1 MKGGEKKDERS
12 DEEDDEEEE
21 EQVKEKAR
29 ERERALMMAEKAG
42 KATSAAA
49 VGSKDDAGVANG
61 HLVPVGVG
69 KENQTPTTTP
79 NAPGHM
85 NGELKKRK

>member
-12 DEEDDEEEE
+12 DDEDDEEEEE

-29 ERERALMMAEKAG
+29 ERERALMMAENAG

-49 VGSKDDAGVANG
+49 VGSKDDAGAANG
-61 HLVPVGVG
+61 HLLPVGVG
-69 KENQTPTTTP
+69 KENQNPTTP
-79 NAPGHM
+79 NAM

>member
-12 DEEDDEEEE
+12 DDEDDEEEEE

-29 ERERALMMAEKAG
+29 EKERALMAENAG

-49 VGSKDDAGVANG
+49 VGSKNDGAATG
-61 HLVPVGVG
+61 HLVGMG
-69 KENQTPTTTP
+69 KENQNPTTA
-79 NAPGHM
+79 NAM